1 MKDYIAF
8 LKAEISQ
15 KKHEIQEK
23 DKIINI
29 FVNNNKDTLD
39 SNHVE
44 TRPATKSN
52 ILQSNVINS
61 SHSATHSDN
70 NADNYTNYGS
80 NKHSTLSTNDQLV
93 YNNYEK
99 DDVMPFA
106 GPSNKFQWVTE
117 RRKAKKSRTI
127 ANKPRIE
134 SFNRFQDL
142 QLRDNNETKNY
153 DISKEVISDDDD
165 DNTVSDN
172 RTERVRSN
180 LNSGSKS
187 KAKLLVNNSPENDVF
202 SYNRNR
208 KWVVPGNKTYTTATQ
223 GSKQICIF
231 GDSIPQRLRIKD
243 FNEEL
248 CSSHAFKKI
257 FPGGTTEEL
266 RHYISKTL
274 TDNQLDYY
282 KCWFEQPS

>member
-1 MKDYIAF
+1 MNTTQHSNSHKELFEVLKDYIAF

-15 KKHEIQEK
+15 KNHEIQEK

-29 FVNNNKDTLD
+29 FVNNNKDTSD

-61 SHSATHSDN
+61 SHSATHYDN

-99 DDVMPFA
+99 DVMPFA
-106 GPSNKFQWVTE
+106 GPSNKFQWVNE

-127 ANKPRIE
+127 ANIPKIE

-153 DISKEVISDDDD
+153 DI
-165 DNTVSDN
+165 
-172 RTERVRSN
+172 
-180 LNSGSKS
+180 
-187 KAKLLVNNSPENDVF
+187 
-202 SYNRNR
+202 
-208 KWVVPGNKTYTTATQ
+208 
-223 GSKQICIF
+223 
-231 GDSIPQRLRIKD
+231 
-243 FNEEL
+243 
-248 CSSHAFKKI
+248 
-257 FPGGTTEEL
+257 
-266 RHYISKTL
+266 
-274 TDNQLDYY
+274 
-282 KCWFEQPS
+282 